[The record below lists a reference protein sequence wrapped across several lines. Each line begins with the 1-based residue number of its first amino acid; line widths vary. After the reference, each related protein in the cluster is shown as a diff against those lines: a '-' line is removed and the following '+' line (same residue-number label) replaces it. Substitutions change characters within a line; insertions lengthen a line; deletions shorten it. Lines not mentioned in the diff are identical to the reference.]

1 MINIQNGSATVTQE
15 NNIDYQARC
24 DLAAAH
30 RLAVMDGLN
39 EGSWNHF
46 SLVSPSNPTHMMIT
60 PGDTHWSQ
68 VRASNL
74 AIMGPQAEMVSG
86 PRKPNDA
93 AWIIHYPLHRARKDA
108 KCVLHAHTPYA
119 TALSARKSA
128 RLDTRSSQA
137 AASFHDDVAYF
148 DLYDGI
154 LRAEEEG
161 ERMAETLG
169 GKRVLMMRN
178 HGVVVTGESVGHAY
192 LSLYLLERAC
202 QFQLLATG
210 NGGHELNQIPE
221 EVAAHLGRENRK
233 PPSGDRHFQGMKE
246 VLAEKDPGYVN

>member
-1 MINIQNGSATVTQE
+1 MMLLTNWSVTVVHNNGPE
-15 NNIDYQARC
+15 YQARC

-46 SLVSPSNPTHMMIT
+46 SLMSLTEPTHMMIT

-68 VRASNL
+68 VCASNL
-74 AIMGPQAEMVSG
+74 AVMGPQAEIISG
-86 PRKPNDA
+86 PRPPNAA

-119 TALSARKSA
+119 TALSARKGGV
-128 RLDTRSSQA
+128 LDTRSSQA
-137 AASFHDDVAYF
+137 AASFHDDIAYF

-161 ERMAETLG
+161 DRMAEVLG
-169 GKRVLMMRN
+169 DKRVLMMRN
-178 HGVVVTGESVGHAY
+178 HGVVIAGASVGHSY

-210 NGGHELNQIPE
+210 DGEHELNQIPE
-221 EVAAHLGRENRK
+221 DVAAHIGRENRK
-233 PPSGDRHFQGMKE
+233 PASGDRHFQGMKE
-246 VLAEKDPGYVN
+246 VLDEKDPGYVN

>member
-1 MINIQNGSATVTQE
+1 MNE
-15 NNIDYQARC
+15 NTIEYQARC

-39 EGSWNHF
+39 EGTWNHF
-46 SLVSPSNPTHMMIT
+46 SLMSPTESTHMMIT
-60 PGDTHWSQ
+60 PADTHWSQ

-74 AIMGPQAEMVSG
+74 AVMGPQAEIISG
-86 PRKPNDA
+86 PREPNEA
-93 AWIIHYPLHRARKDA
+93 AWIIHYPLHRSRQDA

-119 TALSARKSA
+119 TALTARKGVM
-128 RLDTRSSQA
+128 LDTRSSQA

-161 ERMAETLG
+161 DHMAEVLG
-169 GKRVLMMRN
+169 DKRVLMMRN
-178 HGVVVTGESVGHAY
+178 HGVVVTGASVGHAY
-192 LSLYLLERAC
+192 LALYLLERAC

-210 NGGHELNQIPE
+210 DGEHELNQIPE
-221 EVAAHLGRENRK
+221 EVAAHIGRKTRNPE
-233 PPSGDRHFQGMKE
+233 SGEGHFRGMKE
-246 VLAEKDPGYVN
+246 VLDEKDPSYVN